1 MASGE
6 TRDRRSDRAHRE
18 DAPGES
24 EAGATEPTTHT
35 STLDNVNRKETKR

>member
-18 DAPGES
+18 DAPGEERS
-24 EAGATEPTTHT
+24 QGDRADNPHQHT
-35 STLDNVNRKETKR
+35 